1 LVSGLTSRA
10 NPQRAVPVLP
20 HLPDYQVVPRLF
32 EPPRNFLTTIEDESN
47 SNKTQL
53 FSQQG
58 FWTQGVKVPARI
70 DHQDILD
77 GYGVVEGALDEE
89 FS

>member
-1 LVSGLTSRA
+1 M
-10 NPQRAVPVLP
+10 VPR
-20 HLPDYQVVPRLF
+20 RLF
-32 EPPRNFLTTIEDESN
+32 EHPRNFLTTIEDESN